1 MHSCHLP
8 QHASWFESIKIGS
21 MPASDPPVAFP
32 PESPPA
38 SPIAALARRAALD
51 ATVARAFA
59 VPPEA
64 LSSASRGRAPIAFAR
79 QAAMYLAHIGLSLSL
94 TDVGRLFARDRTT
107 VAHACGVVED
117 RRDDPTLDRA
127 LELLE
132 AAILCEV
139 RRAAATRPTF
149 PADMASGGGQS

>member
-1 MHSCHLP
+1 MHTCHLP
-8 QHASWFESIKIGS
+8 LHASWFEAIRIGS
-21 MPASDPPVAFP
+21 MPASDPPVALP
-32 PESPPA
+32 PEPP
-38 SPIAALARRAALD
+38 PPTPLAAVARRAALD

-64 LSSASRGRAPIAFAR
+64 LSGTSRGRAPIAFAR
-79 QAAMYLAHIGLSLSL
+79 QAAMYLAHVGLSLSL

-132 AAILCEV
+132 AAVLCEV
-139 RRAAATRPTF
+139 RRAASARLTCPT
-149 PADMASGGGQS
+149 DVASVGGQS